1 MKLSNL
7 QIDNARIIRDEL
19 NAVGISQK
27 LIQTAIIAVCYK
39 ESGLTVREENLNYSE
54 ERLLQCFP
62 KLTKEIIAQFN
73 LARNPEKLG
82 NYLYSGK
89 YGNLQGE
96 GYKYRG
102 RGFNQITF
110 KNIYKQYGEQVG
122 IDLVAKPELLNQ
134 PKIAAAVL
142 ARFFKASMHEG
153 FKKGLLE
160 KHGAKNYDE
169 ILSKEIAVKVAIQ
182 CNAGLGTKWE
192 NPIVQEGYKKS
203 LESFDSIMNII

>member
-7 QIDNARIIRDEL
+7 QIDNAKIIRDEL
-19 NAVGISQK
+19 NAVGISQR
-27 LIQTAIIAVCYK
+27 LVQCAIISVCYK
-39 ESGLTVREENLNYSE
+39 ESALTIREENLNYSE

-62 KLTKEIIAQFN
+62 KLTKEIIQQFS
-73 LARNPEKLG
+73 LSRNPEKLG

-89 YGNLQGE
+89 YGNGIGE

-110 KNIYKQYGEQVG
+110 KNIYKYYG
-122 IDLVAKPELLNQ
+122 DLIGVDLGNKPELINQ
-134 PKIAAAVL
+134 PKVAAAVL
-142 ARFFKASMHEG
+142 ARFFKATMHEG
-153 FKKGLLE
+153 FKKGLLV

-169 ILSKEIAVKVAIQ
+169 MTSKDIAVKVAIQ

-203 LESFDSIMNII
+203 LEAFDSINAII